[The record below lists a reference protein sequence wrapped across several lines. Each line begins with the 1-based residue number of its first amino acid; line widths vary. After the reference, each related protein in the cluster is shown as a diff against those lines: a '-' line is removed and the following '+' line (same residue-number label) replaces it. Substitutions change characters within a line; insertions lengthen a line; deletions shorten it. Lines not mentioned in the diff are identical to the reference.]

1 MAMLTKHRIETTEWG
16 ADNDCILIRG
26 YGLDFIMVDRKIDS
40 LTRRTVLG
48 ATGTLM
54 LGGTAFGASRVGDE
68 SGTFVLEQGEK
79 CLPITPLRGDE
90 TAEDLYDWRKAQTQY
105 SSAGTT
111 DLQRDDTSLLFLYRD
126 PQGEYYLVVVHDR
139 YDTDRSGSQ
148 YGGGSATFRFN
159 GPDSG
164 QWVVTDDL
172 YSGPARYDRWALDQD
187 PQQIDW
193 TWDDFRTDGGVYG
206 PLGDSFEVTIDPAF
220 NEDAALFDQHY
231 EGRITD
237 WQVLSGDRSDP
248 DRTSISMVEPIRIHT
263 GHCED
268 EPQSGRLDVRIP
280 QDRVNPR
287 SRGLL
292 GVDLYSTD
300 THPVEDLDHGTIRT
314 HSGVRPVK
322 IRRQSDRDG
331 VVRLFFRMSDVDLTG
346 EETATIRLEAETA
359 AGTHGTGSATV
370 RLVPRSR
377 GGRDEA
383 DRDRSGHREDDGGDS
398 KDNDD
403 DEQRGPPDHANTNGR
418 NGDDSRGG
426 PPRGPGRRSP

>member
-1 MAMLTKHRIETTEWG
+1 MA
-16 ADNDCILIRG
+16 
-26 YGLDFIMVDRKIDS
+26 DRQIGS

-48 ATGTLM
+48 ATGALM
-54 LGGTAFGASRVGDE
+54 VGGTAFGTSQVNGAA
-68 SGTFVLEQGEK
+68 GTFVLEQGEE

-111 DLQRDDTSLLFLYRD
+111 DLQRDDTSILFLYRD
-126 PQGEYYLVVVHDR
+126 PQGEHYLVVVHDR

-148 YGGGSATFRFN
+148 YGGGSATFRFS

-172 YSGPARYDRWALDQD
+172 YSGSANYDRWALDQD

-231 EGRITD
+231 GGQITD

-248 DRTSISMVEPIRIHT
+248 DRTSISMDEPIRIHA
-263 GHCED
+263 GRCED
-268 EPQSGRLDVRIP
+268 EPQSGQLDVRIP
-280 QDRVNPR
+280 QGRVNPR

-292 GVDLYSTD
+292 AVDLYSTD
-300 THPVEDLDHGTIRT
+300 THPVEDVNPGTIRT
-314 HSGVRPVK
+314 QSNGVRPVK
-322 IRRQSDRDG
+322 IRRQSNRDG
-331 VVRLFFRMSDVDLTG
+331 VVRLFFRLSDVDLTG

-359 AGTHGTGSATV
+359 AGAHGTGSATV
-370 RLVPRSR
+370 RLVPQPQR
-377 GGRDEA
+377 GRDEA
-383 DRDRSGHREDDGGDS
+383 DGNRSGRSEDDGDDA
-398 KDNDD
+398 KDNGDN
-403 DEQRGPPDHANTNGR
+403 ERRGPPDHASANGR
-418 NGDDSRGG
+418 NGDDGRGG
-426 PPRGPGRRSP
+426 PPGGPGRRDR